1 VLVDF
6 AVAFLPVVELAGAQ
20 LDPAE
25 EAAVGD
31 LGLVAPAADEVNEIV
46 ADLMGNPASV

>member
-25 EAAVGD
+25 ETAGRD
-31 LGLVAPAADEVNEIV
+31 LGLVGPGADEVDELIADIV
-46 ADLMGNPASV
+46 RNPASF